1 MPLYAY
7 FFGGLLEKPYNKTN
21 SAKQIAAWRIGEV
34 GIKTNLE
41 FGTEGG
47 DEMKSKMEIFFLVL
61 FLLSGPVVPAGHTCT
76 AFVLKHG
83 DRILFGENFDWSVSD
98 GLIMVNKRNVR
109 KTAFSTGAGNQQ
121 LVSWKS
127 KYGSLTF
134 NHVGRE
140 FFHGGINSKG
150 LFVTGL
156 MLRDSEYSPI
166 DSRPIISPT
175 QWKQYI
181 LDNCATVEQAIA
193 IQSQIRIF
201 YKSGRF
207 PTHFF
212 LADKSGRCA
221 VIEFVE
227 GKMICSSGS
236 AMPVNILTNSTYA
249 NSIEYLKEHEG
260 FGGKRLVSNSSSS
273 LDRFVRT
280 TNMVKS
286 YNPKSSGSMVD
297 YGFKVLDNV
306 AQGEYTAWRIIYD
319 VNEMR
324 IYFITLFNPK
334 IQYIDLKSFDLSCDA
349 PPEIFDLNN
358 KVTGDVTK
366 YFKYYTTQANRDL
379 ITRVNSFYH
388 FSLNILDA
396 LTQYSEDLLCVEE

>member
-1 MPLYAY
+1 
-7 FFGGLLEKPYNKTN
+7 
-21 SAKQIAAWRIGEV
+21 
-34 GIKTNLE
+34 
-41 FGTEGG
+41 
-47 DEMKSKMEIFFLVL
+47 MKSGMGIFMLVL
-61 FLLSGPVVPAGHTCT
+61 ILLIGPAIPAGHACT
-76 AFVLKHG
+76 AFALKHG
-83 DRILFGENFDWSVSD
+83 DRILFGENFDWSVSE
-98 GLIMVNKRNVR
+98 GLIFVNKRNVR

-156 MLRDSEYSPI
+156 MLRGSEYSPI
-166 DSRPIISPT
+166 DFRPIISPS

-181 LDNCATVEQAIA
+181 LDNCATVEQAITV
-193 IQSQIRIF
+193 QSQIRIF

-227 GKMICSSGS
+227 GKMICHSGA
-236 AMPVNILTNSTYA
+236 AMRVNILTNSTYV
-249 NSIEYLKEHEG
+249 NSVEYLKEHEG
-260 FGGKRLVSNSSSS
+260 FGGSRLVSNSSSS
-273 LDRFVRT
+273 LDRFVRAA
-280 TNMVKS
+280 NMVKS
-286 YNPKSSGSMVD
+286 YNPQSPGSMVN

-334 IQYIDLKSFDLSCDA
+334 IQYIDLNSFALSCDT
-349 PPEIFDLNN
+349 PPKIFDLNN
-358 KVTGDVTK
+358 KLSGDVTM
-366 YFKYYTTQANRDL
+366 YFKDYTTQANRDL
-379 ITRVNSFYH
+379 ITRANNFYH
-388 FSLNILDA
+388 FPLNILDA
-396 LTQYSEDLLCVEE
+396 LTQYSEDLLCVQE